1 MNIIKYRPHRWG
13 SVFDDSWN
21 RVYNSFLDD
30 FPVTRENSTP
40 AVDVRDDENGYS
52 MEVELPGLTEKDIEV
67 KVEGNLLTISSKK
80 SEEKE
85 EEKKGY
91 LRRERRSY
99 SFCRS
104 FVLPENIDAEKISA
118 GFKNGL
124 LTLSVPKP
132 EKEKPK
138 LLEIKVK

>member
-1 MNIIKYRPHRWG
+1 MNIINYRPNRWL

-21 RVYNSFLDD
+21 RVYNSFLVD
-30 FPVTRENSTP
+30 FPFTRANSTP
-40 AVDVRDDENGYS
+40 AVDVRENENACS
-52 MEVELPGLTEKDIEV
+52 MEGEQPGSTEKEIEV
-67 KVEGNLLTISSKK
+67 KIEGNLLTLSSKK

-85 EEKKGY
+85 EEKKDY

-104 FVLPENIDAEKISA
+104 FVLPENTDEENISV

>member
-1 MNIIKYRPHRWG
+1 MNIIKYRPNRWL

-30 FPVTRENSTP
+30 FPFTRENSTP
-40 AVDVRDDENGYS
+40 AVDVRENENGYS

-67 KVEGNLLTISSKK
+67 KVEGNLLTLSSKK

-99 SFCRS
+99 SFYRS
-104 FVLPENIDAEKISA
+104 FVLPENTDAEKISV

-124 LTLSVPKP
+124 LTLSLPKP

>member
-1 MNIIKYRPHRWG
+1 MNIIKYRPHRCG

-21 RVYNSFLDD
+21 RIYNSFLDD
-30 FPVTRENSTP
+30 FPFTRENSTP

-104 FVLPENIDAEKISA
+104 FVLPENTDAEKISA

>member
-21 RVYNSFLDD
+21 RIYNSFLDD
-30 FPVTRENSTP
+30 FPFTRENSTP

-85 EEKKGY
+85 EEKEGY

-104 FVLPENIDAEKISA
+104 FVLPENTDAEKISA